1 LPIHNPEANS
11 ASKARLIAA
20 LRQGR
25 LIGVT
30 GAGLSA
36 WAGYPVW
43 NGALARLADLVAEIT
58 GDRQLAEEVIAQ
70 NMDLLFCAQ
79 KLGQIIGE
87 VEFSNFLLR
96 EFGPTGK
103 VPPNVL
109 LQFASL
115 PLRHIVTLNFDI
127 SGEEAHTAIH
137 APFQSQS
144 SASDESLVDFFRQID
159 LPEFPK
165 TIFHLH
171 GQFNDPLDLIALTEV
186 GYQRLYTR
194 SPLFHHQLENLIV
207 SKSIL
212 FAGFGFTDSDVVNTF
227 RETAR
232 LVRAQLNN
240 KQVHYH
246 FAIIG
251 LSGQD
256 GGLNDD
262 RAMRLLM
269 SDRYLIDAVFY
280 NIGNGENPHAEFA
293 DLMREFAE
301 ACGESVAVTLSPNAP
316 VAEFVDPRDVQRMQD
331 LNVGFL
337 RRVEQDHEND

>member
-11 ASKARLIAA
+11 AAKARLIAA
-20 LRQGR
+20 LREGR
-25 LIGVT
+25 LIGMT

-43 NGALARLADLVAEIT
+43 NGALGRLANLVAEIT
-58 GDRQLAEEVIAQ
+58 GDRQRGEQVIAQ

-79 KLGQIIGE
+79 KLGQIVGND
-87 VEFSNFLLR
+87 EFSNFLLR

-115 PLRHIVTLNFDI
+115 PLRHIVTLNFDL
-127 SGEEAHTAIH
+127 SCEEAHTAIQL
-137 APFQSQS
+137 PFRSQS
-144 SASDESLVDFFRQID
+144 SASDQLLVDFFRQMD
-159 LPEFPK
+159 VPESPK

-171 GQFNDPLDLIALTEV
+171 GQFSDPLDRIALTEV

-194 SPLFHHQLENLIV
+194 SPLFLHHLENLIV
-207 SKSIL
+207 TKSIM
-212 FAGFGFTDSDVVNTF
+212 FAGFGFTDSDVVIRF

-240 KQVHYH
+240 RQVHYH

-256 GGLNDD
+256 GAQNDD
-262 RAMRLLM
+262 RAMRSLM
-269 SDRYLIDAVFY
+269 SDRYLIDAIFY
-280 NIGNGENPHAEFA
+280 NIGAGENPHAEFA
-293 DLMREFAE
+293 ELIRELAE
-301 ACGESVAVTLSPNAP
+301 ACGEGVPAAMPVEAP
-316 VAEFVDPRDVQRMQD
+316 VAEFVDPMDVQRMQN